1 MKFGQLPSGRLSWH
15 FDRPRIFL
23 NSGWFTPQQDHVTPR
38 KLSIEA
44 GCRCMSLHPEMST
57 QLEPAHQILT
67 EQARQDC
74 LLGFATQF
82 IATKPRKDGW
92 ERLEVIFHQKPWQT
106 TDWI

>member
-1 MKFGQLPSGRLSWH
+1 
-15 FDRPRIFL
+15 
-23 NSGWFTPQQDHVTPR
+23 
-38 KLSIEA
+38 
-44 GCRCMSLHPEMST
+44 MSLHPEMST

-82 IATKPRKDGW
+82 IATKTRKDGW